1 MTGDL
6 ALQPGAQGF
15 FAAQGVGYFGGEA
28 FGGGQGCPA
37 SASSAGR
44 VREGAGEASA
54 LQIQLLQLYE
64 LFDMLLH
71 LCYKSLRPGEWNQK
85 MGRGAERE

>member
-15 FAAQGVGYFGGEA
+15 FAAQGVGYFRGEA
-28 FGGGQGCPA
+28 FGGGQGCPCFGQLGRK
-37 SASSAGR
+37 SA
-44 VREGAGEASA
+44 EGAGEASA

-64 LFDMLLH
+64 LFGMLLN

-85 MGRGAERE
+85 